1 MSEKEDLYKILG
13 VNENAS
19 HDEIKKAYRALS
31 LKLHPDR
38 NPSPEAT
45 EKFKQ
50 INQAYE
56 VLGDEQKRKQYEM
69 ERQSPFMRMGN
80 MGHGMHGMHGG
91 PNMGE
96 MDDILKAFFGGMPF
110 MGGMG
115 NMGNMGGMDE
125 LNGMGRGIPGFPPG
139 FPPGAQFHVFHNGM
153 PVNIGKQFQKPSPIN
168 KTVTIDI
175 EQVYNGATIPVDI
188 ERWINDNGTKVFE
201 KETLYVSIPKGID
214 ENEIILL
221 KDKGNIVN
229 EQCKGDVKIFI
240 KITNNTDIKRNGL
253 DLLYDKN
260 ISLKEAL
267 CGFTFEIKFIN
278 GKIYTLNNNSGNI
291 ITPEYRKIV
300 PNMGLTREG
309 HTGNLIVIFHIEF
322 PEKLTTE
329 QMKKIADVL

>member
-1 MSEKEDLYKILG
+1 MTEKEDLYKILG
-13 VNENAS
+13 INENAS
-19 HDEIKKAYRALS
+19 HDEIKKAYRGLS
-31 LKLHPDR
+31 LKFHPDR
-38 NPSPEAT
+38 NPAPDAT

-50 INQAYE
+50 INEAYGI
-56 VLGDEQKRKQYEM
+56 LGDEQKRKQYEM
-69 ERQSPFMRMGN
+69 ERQNPFMRMGN
-80 MGHGMHGMHGG
+80 MGHGMHGMHAA

-96 MDDILKAFFGGMPF
+96 MDEILKAFFGGMPF

-115 NMGNMGGMDE
+115 GMGGMDE
-125 LNGMGRGIPGFPPG
+125 LNGMGGMPG
-139 FPPGAQFHVFHNGM
+139 FPPGAQFHVFHNGI

-168 KTVTIDI
+168 KTVNIDI
-175 EQVYNGATIPVDI
+175 EQVYNGATIPLDI
-188 ERWINDNGTKVFE
+188 ERWINDNGTKIFE

-240 KITNNTDIKRNGL
+240 KITNTTDIKRNGL
-253 DLLYDKN
+253 DLLYEKH

-291 ITPEYRKIV
+291 ITPEYRKII

-322 PEKLTTE
+322 PEKLTNE
-329 QMKKIADVL
+329 QIKKLTDVF

>member
-1 MSEKEDLYKILG
+1 MAEKEDLYKILG
-13 VNENAS
+13 INENAS

-31 LKLHPDR
+31 LKFHPDR
-38 NPSPEAT
+38 NPAPEAT

-69 ERQSPFMRMGN
+69 ERQNPFMRMG
-80 MGHGMHGMHGG
+80 HGMHAG

-96 MDDILKAFFGGMPF
+96 MDHILKAFFGGMPF

-115 NMGNMGGMDE
+115 GMDE
-125 LNGMGRGIPGFPPG
+125 LNGMAGGMPGFPPG

-175 EQVYNGATIPVDI
+175 EQVYNGATIPLDV
-188 ERWINDNGTKVFE
+188 ERWINDNGTKIFE

-221 KDKGNIVN
+221 KDKGNIMN

-291 ITPEYRKIV
+291 IVPEYRKIV

-329 QMKKIADVL
+329 QMKKLADVL

>member
-19 HDEIKKAYRALS
+19 HDEIKKAYRGLS
-31 LKLHPDR
+31 LKYHPDR
-38 NPSPEAT
+38 NPAPEAT

-69 ERQSPFMRMGN
+69 ERQNPF
-80 MGHGMHGMHGG
+80 MGHGMHGMHTA

-96 MDDILKAFFGGMPF
+96 MDHILKAFFGGMPF

-115 NMGNMGGMDE
+115 GMGGMDE
-125 LNGMGRGIPGFPPG
+125 LNGMGRMPG

-188 ERWINDNGTKVFE
+188 ERWINDNGTKIFE

-221 KDKGNIVN
+221 KDKGNIVG
-229 EQCKGDVKIFI
+229 EHCKGDIKIFI
-240 KITNNTDIKRNGL
+240 KITNSTDIKRNGL

-278 GKIYTLNNNSGNI
+278 GKMYTLNNNSGNI

-329 QMKKIADVL
+329 QMKKLAEIL

>member
-1 MSEKEDLYKILG
+1 MSEQTENLYKILG
-13 VNENAS
+13 VSENAS

-31 LKLHPDR
+31 LKYHPDR
-38 NPSPEAT
+38 NPDPTAT
-45 EKFKQ
+45 EQFKK
-50 INQAYE
+50 INEAYE
-56 VLGDEQKRKQYEM
+56 TLGDEQKRKQYEM
-69 ERQSPFMRMGN
+69 ERNNPFMRMSN
-80 MGHGMHGMHGG
+80 MGRGMHSGA
-91 PNMGE
+91 NMGE

-115 NMGNMGGMDE
+115 GFNMANEMED
-125 LNGMGRGIPGFPPG
+125 LNGMGGMRG
-139 FPPGAQFHVFHNGM
+139 FPPGAQFHIFHNGQ
-153 PVNIGKQFQKPSPIN
+153 PVNIGNRFQKPSPIN

-175 EQVYNGATIPVDI
+175 EQVYNGTTIPVDI
-188 ERWINDNGTKVFE
+188 ERWINDNGTKTFE

-214 ENEIILL
+214 ENEIIML
-221 KDKGNIVN
+221 KDKGNVVN

-240 KITNNTDIKRNGL
+240 KITNNTEIKRQGL
-253 DLLYDKN
+253 DLIYEKN

-322 PEKLTTE
+322 PEKLTNE
-329 QMKKIADVL
+329 QINNLSEIL

>member
-1 MSEKEDLYKILG
+1 MSEQTEDLYKILG
-13 VNENAS
+13 INENAT
-19 HDEIKKAYRALS
+19 HDEIKKAYRGLS
-31 LKLHPDR
+31 LKYHPDR
-38 NPSPEAT
+38 NPDPTAT
-45 EKFKQ
+45 EQFKK
-50 INQAYE
+50 INEAYE
-56 VLGDEQKRKQYEM
+56 TLGDEQKRKQYEM
-69 ERQSPFMRMGN
+69 ERNNPFMRMSN
-80 MGHGMHGMHGG
+80 MGRGMHATH
-91 PNMGE
+91 NMGE

-115 NMGNMGGMDE
+115 GFNMANEMED
-125 LNGMGRGIPGFPPG
+125 LNGMGGMRG
-139 FPPGAQFHVFHNGM
+139 FPPGAQFHIFHNGQ
-153 PVNIGKQFQKPSPIN
+153 PVNIGNRFQKPSPIN

-175 EQVYNGATIPVDI
+175 EQVYNGTTIPVDI
-188 ERWINDNGTKVFE
+188 ERWINDNGTKTFE

-214 ENEIILL
+214 ENEIIML
-221 KDKGNIVN
+221 KDKGNVVN

-240 KITNNTDIKRNGL
+240 KITNNTEIKRQGL
-253 DLLYDKN
+253 DLIYEKN

-322 PEKLTTE
+322 PEKLTNE
-329 QMKKIADVL
+329 QIKNLSEIL

>member
-1 MSEKEDLYKILG
+1 MSEQTENLYKILG
-13 VNENAS
+13 VSENAS

-31 LKLHPDR
+31 LKYHPDR
-38 NPSPEAT
+38 NPDPTAT
-45 EKFKQ
+45 EQFKK
-50 INQAYE
+50 INEAYE
-56 VLGDEQKRKQYEM
+56 TLGDEQKRKQYEM
-69 ERQSPFMRMGN
+69 ERNNPFMRMSN
-80 MGHGMHGMHGG
+80 MGRGMQSG

-115 NMGNMGGMDE
+115 GFNMANEMED
-125 LNGMGRGIPGFPPG
+125 LNGMGGMRG
-139 FPPGAQFHVFHNGM
+139 FPPGAQFHIFHNGQ
-153 PVNIGKQFQKPSPIN
+153 PVNIGNRFQKPSPIN

-175 EQVYNGATIPVDI
+175 EQVYNGTTIPVDI
-188 ERWINDNGTKVFE
+188 ERWINDNGTKTFE

-214 ENEIILL
+214 ENEIIML
-221 KDKGNIVN
+221 KDKGNVVN

-240 KITNNTDIKRNGL
+240 KITNNTEIKRQGL
-253 DLLYDKN
+253 DLIYEKN

-322 PEKLTTE
+322 PEKLTNE
-329 QMKKIADVL
+329 QIKNLSEIL

>member
-1 MSEKEDLYKILG
+1 MSEKEDLYRILG
-13 VNENAS
+13 VNENAT
-19 HDEIKKAYRALS
+19 HDEIKKAYRGLS
-31 LKLHPDR
+31 LKYHPDR
-38 NPSPEAT
+38 NPAPEAT
-45 EKFKQ
+45 EKFKE

-56 VLGDEQKRKQYEM
+56 ILGDEQKRKQYEM
-69 ERQSPFMRMGN
+69 ERQNPFMRMGN
-80 MGHGMHGMHGG
+80 MGHGMHGR

-96 MDDILKAFFGGMPF
+96 MDDILKTFFGGMPF
-110 MGGMG
+110 MNGFNSNPN
-115 NMGNMGGMDE
+115 NMDQFNGMGGM
-125 LNGMGRGIPGFPPG
+125 PGFPPG

-153 PVNIGKQFQKPSPIN
+153 PVNISKQFQKPSPIS

-188 ERWINDNGTKVFE
+188 ERWINDNGTKILE

-221 KDKGNIVN
+221 KDKGSIVN
-229 EQCKGDVKIFI
+229 DQCKGDVKIFI
-240 KITNNTDIKRNGL
+240 KIINNTDIKRNGL

-278 GKIYTLNNNSGNI
+278 GKMYTLNNNIGNI

>member
-13 VNENAS
+13 INENAS
-19 HDEIKKAYRALS
+19 HDEIKKAYRGLS
-31 LKLHPDR
+31 LKYHPDR
-38 NPSPEAT
+38 NPAPEAT

-69 ERQSPFMRMGN
+69 ERQHPFMRMGN
-80 MGHGMHGMHGG
+80 MGHGMHGMHGMHGG
-91 PNMGE
+91 PNVGE

-115 NMGNMGGMDE
+115 GFNMNPNNMDE
-125 LNGMGRGIPGFPPG
+125 LNGMGGIPG
-139 FPPGAQFHVFHNGM
+139 FPPGAQFHVFHNGI

-175 EQVYNGATIPVDI
+175 EQVYNGATIPLDI
-188 ERWINDNGTKVFE
+188 ERWINDNGTKIFE

-229 EQCKGDVKIFI
+229 EHCKGDVKIFI
-240 KITNNTDIKRNGL
+240 KIINNTDIKRNGL

-278 GKIYTLNNNSGNI
+278 GKMYTLNNNSGNI

-329 QMKKIADVL
+329 QMKKLADVL

>member
-13 VNENAS
+13 INENAS
-19 HDEIKKAYRALS
+19 HDEIKKAYRGLS
-31 LKLHPDR
+31 LKFHPDR
-38 NPSPEAT
+38 NPAPDAT

-50 INQAYE
+50 INEAYGI
-56 VLGDEQKRKQYEM
+56 LGDEQKRKQYEM
-69 ERQSPFMRMGN
+69 ERQNPFMRMGN
-80 MGHGMHGMHGG
+80 MGHGMHGMHAA

-96 MDDILKAFFGGMPF
+96 MDEILKAFFGGMPF

-115 NMGNMGGMDE
+115 GMGGMDE
-125 LNGMGRGIPGFPPG
+125 LNGMGGMPG
-139 FPPGAQFHVFHNGM
+139 FPPGAQFHVFHNGI

-168 KTVTIDI
+168 KTVNIDI
-175 EQVYNGATIPVDI
+175 EQVYNGATIPLDI
-188 ERWINDNGTKVFE
+188 ERWINDNGTKIFE

-221 KDKGNIVN
+221 KDKGNIVG
-229 EQCKGDVKIFI
+229 EQCKGDVKVFI

-253 DLLYDKN
+253 DLLYEKH

-291 ITPEYRKIV
+291 IIPEYRKII

-322 PEKLTTE
+322 PEKLTNE
-329 QMKKIADVL
+329 QIKKLTDVF

>member
-1 MSEKEDLYKILG
+1 MAEKEDLYKILG
-13 VNENAS
+13 INENAS
-19 HDEIKKAYRALS
+19 HDEIKKAYRGLS
-31 LKLHPDR
+31 LKFHPDR
-38 NPSPEAT
+38 NPAPDAT

-50 INQAYE
+50 INEAYGI
-56 VLGDEQKRKQYEM
+56 LGDEQKRKQYEM
-69 ERQSPFMRMGN
+69 ERQNPFMRMGN
-80 MGHGMHGMHGG
+80 MNHGMPGMHAM

-115 NMGNMGGMDE
+115 GMGGMDDS
-125 LNGMGRGIPGFPPG
+125 NGMGRMHGFPQG
-139 FPPGAQFHVFHNGM
+139 FPPGAQFHVFHNGI
-153 PVNIGKQFQKPSPIN
+153 PVNVGKQFQKPSPIN
-168 KTVTIDI
+168 KTVNIDI
-175 EQVYNGATIPVDI
+175 EQVYNGATIPLDI
-188 ERWINDNGTKVFE
+188 ERWINDNGTKIFE

-221 KDKGNIVN
+221 KDKGNIAG

-240 KITNNTDIKRNGL
+240 KITNTTDIKRNGL
-253 DLLYDKN
+253 DLLYEKH

-291 ITPEYRKIV
+291 IIPEYRKII

-322 PEKLTTE
+322 PEKLTIE

>member
-1 MSEKEDLYKILG
+1 MAEKEDLYKILG
-13 VNENAS
+13 INENAS
-19 HDEIKKAYRALS
+19 HDEIKKAYRGLS
-31 LKLHPDR
+31 LKFHPDR
-38 NPSPEAT
+38 NPAPDAT

-50 INQAYE
+50 INEAYGI
-56 VLGDEQKRKQYEM
+56 LGDEQKRKQYEM
-69 ERQSPFMRMGN
+69 ERQNPFMRMGN
-80 MGHGMHGMHGG
+80 MGHGMHGMHAA

-96 MDDILKAFFGGMPF
+96 MDEILKAFFGGMPF

-115 NMGNMGGMDE
+115 GMGGMDE
-125 LNGMGRGIPGFPPG
+125 LNGMGGMPG
-139 FPPGAQFHVFHNGM
+139 FPPGAQFHVFHNGI
-153 PVNIGKQFQKPSPIN
+153 PVNLGKQFQKPSPIN
-168 KTVTIDI
+168 KTVNIDI
-175 EQVYNGATIPVDI
+175 EQVYNGATIPLDI
-188 ERWINDNGTKVFE
+188 ERWINDNGTKIFE

-240 KITNNTDIKRNGL
+240 KITNTTDIKRNGL
-253 DLLYDKN
+253 DLLYEKH

-291 ITPEYRKIV
+291 ITPEYRKII

-322 PEKLTTE
+322 PEKLTNE
-329 QMKKIADVL
+329 QIKKLTDVF